1 MRPRILIVEDE
12 AAIRQMV
19 CMALSQENYECLEA
33 ADTTQAQAKI
43 LETIPDLLLLDWML
57 PGLSGVEYARRLRAE
72 KLTQDIPIIMLTA
85 RTEEED
91 KVRGL
96 QSGVDDYITK
106 PFSMRELMARIKAL
120 LRRAAPH
127 SDDKTIEIAGL
138 QLDPVTHRILV
149 HGESIKLGPTEFRL
163 LHFFMSHPENVHS
176 RERLLNSVWGGGVYV
191 EERTVDVHIRR
202 LRKALAGSGHD
213 ASFRPCARRVIDS
226 PPRNESLM
234 RACPHG
240 SSRGKHRAHSG
251 FVCPLTR
258 ELAGNRRTSD
268 ELLWF
273 IVPGSIYLS
282 YRYCCSGS

>member
-1 MRPRILIVEDE
+1 MRTKILIVEDE

-19 CMALSQENYECLEA
+19 CMALSQENYVCLEA
-33 ADTTQAQAKI
+33 ADTIQAQAKI
-43 LETIPDLLLLDWML
+43 LETVPDLLLLDWML

-72 KLTQDIPIIMLTA
+72 KLTRDIPIIMLTA

-106 PFSMRELMARIKAL
+106 PFSTRELLARIKAL

-127 SDDKTIEIAGL
+127 NDDKTIEIAGL

-202 LRKALAGSGHD
+202 LRKALTGSGHD
-213 ASFRPCARRVIDS
+213 CLIQTV
-226 PPRNESLM
+226 
-234 RACPHG
+234 RAAG
-240 SSRGKHRAHSG
+240 YRFSSRK
-251 FVCPLTR
+251 
-258 ELAGNRRTSD
+258 
-268 ELLWF
+268 
-273 IVPGSIYLS
+273 
-282 YRYCCSGS
+282 